1 MLCQTSEIC
10 EWFRIICV
18 VNLCSCICCCF
29 FLLFDSTENVII
41 FKWHFRFC
49 MLLLLLCMLLIG
61 TLLLLL
67 SFKYP
72 LLICIIFVLSGLVY
86 AFCFQL
92 KCNCFFF
99 ASFVYCTILIDSEIP
114 WKKTTDTFVQNL
126 IRKRSTSQSH
136 RYLVICMIF
145 QIDYVICAI
154 LSSGLQMQ

>member
-18 VNLCSCICCCF
+18 VNLCSCICCCFFMF

-92 KCNCFFF
+92 KCNCFFCF
-99 ASFVYCTILIDSEIP
+99 FCLLYNFDRQRNSVEKNDGHICTKPKPEEIYIT
-114 WKKTTDTFVQNL
+114 KSSL
-126 IRKRSTSQSH
+126 LS
-136 RYLVICMIF
+136 YLYDIPN
-145 QIDYVICAI
+145 
-154 LSSGLQMQ
+154 